1 MDAPRRPQPGRAVAV
16 AALLVAVGL
25 IGLAL
30 SDFGDLATPLAGV
43 LVFCAVA
50 AELVAARYSSMT
62 ISAAFA
68 ADMLAIGFLGPG
80 PAFVI
85 PALSY
90 LAVWVVERY
99 RWQAL
104 LINIA
109 GSSTPALLVAY
120 GFAAIDPPRSGP
132 EFVALLVLATAM
144 TMALNFAVVAPLM
157 AILDGRAVGP
167 RLRGAPGRLAGG
179 PSPRGLTGLLPAVA
193 LNCALVG
200 VIAEIYAEFGLI
212 ALAFVGLNVIA
223 FTYMLRLVVVARE
236 RARQYANLSWGVLS
250 GLVKTLDERDSRAAR
265 HCAAVAAFSRDLA
278 EQLGM
283 SRRDQELAHTAGLL
297 HDIGKFALSDRV
309 MERGGKLQD
318 SDWRGIRRHPDIGAE
333 LLREIGVYGPV
344 ADIVRAH
351 HERIDGRGYPR
362 GMHGEDIP
370 PIARVV
376 AVAEV
381 YNTLTAPDTYRTPM
395 TSFEALNE
403 LRRVAGKQLDA
414 EYVEALATLL
424 SGRGVGYR
432 HADEADFDRELDME
446 RRLNEAVAP

>member
-1 MDAPRRPQPGRAVAV
+1 MDATRRPQPTRAAV
-16 AALLVAVGL
+16 LAGLLVGAGLVGL
-25 IGLAL
+25 GL
-30 SDFGDLATPLAGV
+30 SDIGQLFTPLAGI
-43 LVFCAVA
+43 LAAFALA
-50 AELVAARYSSMT
+50 AELGAARYSASLAV
-62 ISAAFA
+62 SAAFA
-68 ADMLAIGFLGPG
+68 ADMLAIAFLGPA

-85 PALSY
+85 PALVY
-90 LAVWVVERY
+90 VAVWVVDRY
-99 RWQAL
+99 RWRAM
-104 LINIA
+104 LINVA
-109 GSSTPALLVAY
+109 GAATPALVVAY
-120 GFAAIDPPRSGP
+120 GFQAIDPPRHGV
-132 EFVALLVLATAM
+132 EFVALLVLATAA
-144 TMALNFAVVAPLM
+144 TMGLNAAVVPPLM
-157 AILDGRAVGP
+157 AILDGRSIGEA
-167 RLRGAPGRLAGG
+167 LR
-179 PSPRGLTGLLPAVA
+179 SVTGLLPAVA
-193 LNCALVG
+193 INCGLVA
-200 VIAEIYAEFGLI
+200 VIAEIYAEAGLVALVFI
-212 ALAFVGLNVIA
+212 ALNAVA
-223 FTYMLRLVVVARE
+223 FTYMLRLLVVARE
-236 RARQYANLSWGVLS
+236 RTREYANLSWGVLS

-283 SRRDQELAHTAGLL
+283 SRREQELAHTAGLL

-309 MERGGKLQD
+309 MERGGKLLD

-333 LLREIGVYGPV
+333 LLRDIGVYGPV

-362 GMHGEDIP
+362 GLRGEEIP

-381 YNTLTAPDTYRTPM
+381 YDTLTAPDTYRTPM

-414 EYVEALATLL
+414 QYIEALAALL
-424 SGRGVGYR
+424 AGRGVDYR